1 MTKISVWKR
10 RWSLNMKPL
19 SISLVFAILLLVASS
34 LMVGCG
40 AGPTPFPTVA
50 PIPTRERTPTP
61 VPGSDEEAILMLIDA
76 ESEGVV
82 QQDIDR
88 LEDIW
93 APDGILTDANH
104 TPDDSGDDEKWEGW
118 DKIRDRYV
126 NIVFPSAPTLAQ
138 AKDVDLTIEGDTAS
152 GTSTTQ
158 IGNEVSPGGD
168 RWTFAREGG
177 VWMIT
182 SLTFNLEPK

>member
-1 MTKISVWKR
+1 
-10 RWSLNMKPL
+10 MKAL
-19 SISLVFAILLLVASS
+19 SISLAFVVLLLATSS
-34 LMVGCG
+34 FLSGCG
-40 AGPTPFPTVA
+40 EGPTPFPTVA
-50 PIPTRERTPTP
+50 PLPTRERTPTP

-82 QQDIDR
+82 HQDIDR

-93 APDGILTDANH
+93 AADGVLTDANH
-104 TPDDSGDDEKWEGW
+104 TPEDSGDDQEWEGW
-118 DKIRDRYV
+118 EKIRDRYV

-138 AKDVDLTIEGDTAS
+138 AKDVDLNIQGDTATAS
-152 GTSTTQ
+152 STTQ

-168 RWTFAREGG
+168 KWTFAKEGE
-177 VWMIT
+177 VWQIT

>member
-1 MTKISVWKR
+1 
-10 RWSLNMKPL
+10 MKPS
-19 SISLVFAILLLVASS
+19 SISLAFAALLLVTSLLLAS
-34 LMVGCG
+34 CG

-50 PIPTRERTPTP
+50 PLPTRERTPTP

-93 APDGILTDANH
+93 SADGILTDANH
-104 TPDDSGDDEKWEGW
+104 TPDDPGDDEQWKGW

-126 NIVFPSAPTLAQ
+126 NIVFPSAPTVAQ
-138 AKDVDLTIEGDTAS
+138 AKDVNLTIEGDAATA
-152 GTSTTQ
+152 TSTTQ

-168 RWTFAREGG
+168 MWTFAKKDGG
-177 VWMIT
+177 WNIT
-182 SLTFNLEPK
+182 SLTFNLESK